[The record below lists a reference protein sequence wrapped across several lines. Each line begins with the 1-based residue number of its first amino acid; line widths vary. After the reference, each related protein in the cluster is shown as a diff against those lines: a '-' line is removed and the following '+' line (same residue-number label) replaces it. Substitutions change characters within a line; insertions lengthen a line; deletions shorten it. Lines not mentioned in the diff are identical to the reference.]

1 MQLKPKPFSYIER
14 LVRACGATEGI
25 DVPTAS
31 GRSSE
36 LIARLT
42 QVSDHLCKIGSSFDA
57 YGPAFPGLD
66 LDSSALH
73 DALHPFRTLDAS
85 RLVLTGSGQWDAAK
99 HMDDELYL
107 AYVEPD
113 CLLRP
118 RAREPLPCEVPAVG
132 RDPPSEVLRLALLWD
147 SKNLLRLFA
156 SGPDASRP
164 HEGVKVFNAL
174 KNLSPHDCGQAGQ
187 KLLRSRH

>member
-1 MQLKPKPFSYIER
+1 MVTVMALNYLHSGGSFPSHASLRRPPNAAQAKAFSYIER

-31 GRSSE
+31 RRSSE

-42 QVSDHLCKIGSSFDA
+42 QASDHLCKIGSSFDA

-73 DALHPFRTLDAS
+73 DALHPFRSLDAS

-113 CLLRP
+113 SFLRL
-118 RAREPLPCEVPAVG
+118 RAREPRPSEVPAIG
-132 RDPPSEVLRLALLWD
+132 RDPPSELKRRALLAEA
-147 SKNLLRLFA
+147 LL
-156 SGPDASRP
+156 
-164 HEGVKVFNAL
+164 K
-174 KNLSPHDCGQAGQ
+174 LSLAT
-187 KLLRSRH
+187 S